1 MSDRQV
7 RIILSGEAV
16 SLIRAAGQAEG
27 ALRRVGSSGQ
37 QAGEQASSFGT
48 ALRGAAAAAGVVT
61 GFAAVAGAI
70 KYVVTQGTAF
80 QDNMNSLQAVT
91 GASAG
96 QMDRLSGVARSLG
109 KDIDLPATSAGDA
122 AEAMLELAKGGLSVN
137 QSMAAAKGTLLLAAA
152 AQVSGAQAAEI
163 QANALNAF
171 ALSGDQANH
180 VADVLA
186 NTANAASGEIT
197 DFASGLA
204 QSATVAHAFG
214 IGIEDSATTLGLFAK
229 AGLSGSDAGTSFKT
243 MLTAL
248 ASPTKQQ
255 QIALDELNLT
265 VYDAQGQFVGMKS
278 VTEQL
283 AAAKGHLTQQEYNAA
298 ASTAFGSDA
307 IRAANILA
315 EGGVGAW
322 NNMADAVGKAGG
334 AQELAAAKTQ
344 GVSGAFGKM
353 MSSVEDLSLTL
364 FDKFA
369 PALEGGL
376 NGVASLVGG
385 VGDAV
390 TWFGALPAPV
400 QAGAAALTALI
411 VLKGPL
417 ASLWASMM
425 ASGVGLAVQGEMLA
439 ARLAMQSMRLE
450 AAASGTSMSFLGAG
464 MRVAGLAAVGL
475 GNSLKAAFMSNP
487 IGLAL
492 VAATTALTFFMS
504 ATDEAAGSTADFT
517 GAIDENTGALS
528 ANAPAVIAS
537 ASAKSGAFAA
547 YKAIGGSVK
556 EYTDALLGNTSA
568 QDALHT
574 RLLDTATAAVK
585 GSAAWDRYV
594 ASGQSLG
601 KSARETASEILAT
614 GDAGQF
620 ASSGLDAAMLASS
633 MYASESDKLGT
644 EATQMNDVIA
654 ATGGA
659 TDKAAGGLDKAG
671 GAAATASSAMDN
683 FKKAT
688 DGLTASATLADAAMQ
703 FLQADLDAASGHA
716 ISMEQATRLSD
727 AAFRGIKV
735 AADDYAAAQ
744 DNVTASAIKVREAQA
759 KVDDVTAHLGM
770 SQKDGGTTADDLTT
784 AQLALADAN
793 RSNEEATGKV
803 TDATDKQFDAN
814 IKARDAALK
823 VATALYTNTA
833 ATQGVDAA
841 TQAATASLQTA
852 KDAFIAAQPEADRL
866 SGKANA
872 TADALFGIPKDTV
885 AKISETGSVT
895 VQGQAAAVKGAI
907 DAIPGS
913 KLISINADTGI
924 AIREIGNLQQ
934 VINSV
939 TGKSVTFTTN
949 NVVNNIVRGTTVATP
964 FAGGAVNDYVA
975 AAKSKAAGFW
985 GGGKLPGTAPADPTV
1000 DNLAATGPG
1009 GTPFRVRSNE
1019 WVISEPASKYYGD
1032 ARMDAINNMTYPR
1045 LSQGAGTVTAAS
1057 GGSQPINLTLTLLG
1071 DGPITDAALGA
1082 ARVTVDGAMRDFA
1095 LSVVRQ
1101 AGQGT

>member
-1 MSDRQV
+1 MRAVMMMADRQV
-7 RIILSGEAV
+7 RIIISGEAA

-27 ALRRVGSSGQ
+27 ALRRVGDSGRR
-37 QAGEQASSFGT
+37 AGEDSNSFSEN
-48 ALRGAAAAAGVVT
+48 LKKAAAAAGVVT

-70 KYVVTQGTAF
+70 KYVVAQGTAF

-197 DFASGLA
+197 DFAAGLQ

-265 VYDAQGQFVGMKS
+265 VYDAQGNFVGMKS
-278 VTEQL
+278 ITEQL

-322 NNMADAVGKAGG
+322 NNMAEAVGKAGG

-353 MSSVEDLSLTL
+353 MSAIEDVSLSL
-364 FDKFA
+364 FNDFA
-369 PALEGGL
+369 PALEGAL
-376 NGVASLVGG
+376 NFAAGLVGVIG
-385 VGDAV
+385 DVVTWVGNLPGPVLAGATAFGTFLLLRGPMNALFLQAIAGYTRMGIAV
-390 TWFGALPAPV
+390 TGA
-400 QAGAAALTALI
+400 AGAARASVTSFAAFGAAAKGALAFLGGPLGIALTA
-411 VLKGPL
+411 G
-417 ASLWASMM
+417 
-425 ASGVGLAVQGEMLA
+425 AVAL
-439 ARLAMQSMRLE
+439 
-450 AAASGTSMSFLGAG
+450 SFFAG
-464 MRVAGLAAVGL
+464 
-475 GNSLKAAFMSNP
+475 SS
-487 IGLAL
+487 
-492 VAATTALTFFMS
+492 
-504 ATDEAAGSTADFT
+504 DEASGSTADFT

-528 ANAPAVIAS
+528 ANAPAVIAA

-568 QDALHT
+568 QDELHT
-574 RLLDTATAAVK
+574 RLLDTATAAIS
-585 GSAAWDRYV
+585 GSKEWGRYV
-594 ASGQSLG
+594 ASGQSAG
-601 KSARETASEILAT
+601 KSARETASDILAS
-614 GDAGQF
+614 GDAGIF
-620 ASSGLDAAMLASS
+620 ASDGLSAAMNASS
-633 MYASESDKLGT
+633 LYASESDKLGT
-644 EATQMNDVIA
+644 EATQTNDVLA
-654 ATGGA
+654 ATGGV
-659 TDKAAGGLDKAG
+659 TKGVGD
-671 GAAATASSAMDN
+671 AAAAAAPSMEELSKKLEMAADNAQFLADNTEGAMALSAVAAAASDASRALDIFKIAMDN
-683 FKKAT
+683 ADGRVRSLDEATANQNATLRALEGALKDGTKAAT
-688 DGLTASATLADAAMQ
+688 ENSEAGDLNVQALQNWDVAALTATE
-703 FLQADLDAASGHA
+703 SG
-716 ISMEQATRLSD
+716 
-727 AAFRGIKV
+727 
-735 AADDYAAAQ
+735 
-744 DNVTASAIKVREAQA
+744 
-759 KVDDVTAHLGM
+759 
-770 SQKDGGTTADDLTT
+770 
-784 AQLALADAN
+784 
-793 RSNEEATGKV
+793 GKV
-803 TDATDKQFDAN
+803 FDEMNRMADQY
-814 IKARDAALK
+814 AETTQAA
-823 VATALYTNTA
+823 YSNTA
-833 ATQGVDAA
+833 ATGDLSKANADARAAA
-841 TQAATASLQTA
+841 TQSRAAFVSLMTQYLGGNVPAAEALADKLGILDGQKIDNKTFQTINDDAVAQQKLRDA
-852 KDAFIAAQPEADRL
+852 KAAVIADKNFAINAQD
-866 SGKANA
+866 NA
-872 TADALFGIPKDTV
+872 TGV
-885 AKISETGSVT
+885 
-895 VQGQAAAVKGAI
+895 VQGIQRV
-907 DAIPGS
+907 
-913 KLISINADTGI
+913 
-924 AIREIGNLQQ
+924 
-934 VINSV
+934 VNSL
-939 TGKSVTFTTN
+939 TGKSVVIETIRQE
-949 NVVNNIVRGTTVATP
+949 VVRGTVLATP

-985 GGGKLPGTAPADPTV
+985 GGGKLPGTPPSDPTV
-1000 DNLAATGPG
+1000 DNIPAIGPG

-1045 LSQGAGTVTAAS
+1045 LPQGTVSSGS
-1057 GGSQPINLTLTLLG
+1057 GGSQPINLVLTLLG
-1071 DGPITDAALGA
+1071 DGPITEAALGA
-1082 ARVTVDGAMRDFA
+1082 AQVTVDGAMQQFA
-1095 LSVVRQ
+1095 LTVKRGM
-1101 AGQGT
+1101 GQS